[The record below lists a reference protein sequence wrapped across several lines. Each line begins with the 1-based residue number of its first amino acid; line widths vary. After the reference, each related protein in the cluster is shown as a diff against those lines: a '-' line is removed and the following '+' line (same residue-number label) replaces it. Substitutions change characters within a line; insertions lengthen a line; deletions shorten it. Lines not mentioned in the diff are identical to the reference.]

1 MNKTVRV
8 LFLALALSTFGAA
21 TRLPLQAADPQAA
34 NPGWDNLKTLSPGQ
48 EIRVVLKDAK
58 SYQGEFQSLSDN
70 GITLRQ
76 PGGEQTLARQD
87 ILRVSTKGKKHRGRN
102 ALIGAA
108 AGAGAGLGIGEALDR
123 QSQNTIIPLH
133 RWGIAV
139 GAPLGALL
147 GAGGG
152 ALLPTGGW
160 HNVYRAH

>member
-1 MNKTVRV
+1 MNKRARV
-8 LFLALALSTFGAA
+8 LFLALALSAIGAA

-34 NPGWDNLKTLSPGQ
+34 NPGWDNLKTLTQGQ

-58 SYQGEFQSLSDN
+58 SYQGEFQSSSDDE
-70 GITLRQ
+70 ITLRQ
-76 PGGEQTLARQD
+76 PGGGQTLARQD
-87 ILRVSTKGKKHRGRN
+87 ILRVSSKGQKHRGRN

-108 AGAGAGLGIGEALDR
+108 IGAGAGLGIGAALDR
-123 QSQNTIIPLH
+123 QSQNTIVPLH

-160 HNVYRAH
+160 HDVYRVH